1 MSQFVIKFAKGPGA
15 QRDQVRTAHP
25 AARHKARPVLSRPH
39 RNTISKQTGPVKS
52 NNTQKVIYTTALPWL
67 NNKKICYK
75 NSHTYIICK
84 KKRRKN
90 LIESNINGAC

>member
-52 NNTQKVIYTTALPWL
+52 NNTQKVIHHSPPMA
-67 NNKKICYK
+67 KQQKICYK
-75 NSHTYIICK
+75 NSHTY
-84 KKRRKN
+84 N
-90 LIESNINGAC
+90 L